1 MSEEVSIT
9 FNMAKPKKAR
19 ILLNKKRKIFWAEE
33 DLEKALHELDLIP
46 GASIQSV
53 LKKYGFDE
61 SMLRF

>member
-1 MSEEVSIT
+1 
-9 FNMAKPKKAR
+9 MAKPKKAR

-46 GASIQSV
+46 GASIQIV